1 MSKDEKEAAPT
12 EAPKKSKKMLII
24 IVLAVVLL
32 GGGGAGAYFM
42 LLAPDKAA
50 AAEKP
55 VKGAV
60 VSMENAL
67 TINLAESHYLKL
79 AFAMQMTEEAGEVE
93 IDSAEALDLAIEHY
107 TGREI
112 AELQTAKG
120 REQAKKELLEKIE
133 KAYNVDGKHL
143 VMDLYFTQYVTQ

>member
-1 MSKDEKEAAPT
+1 MSKDEKEAAET

-32 GGGGAGAYFM
+32 GGGGAGAYFL
-42 LLAPDKAA
+42 LLAPEEAA

-60 VSMENAL
+60 VTMESAL
-67 TINLAESHYLKL
+67 TINLAEAHYLKL
-79 AFAMQMTEEAGEVE
+79 AFAMQMTEEAGEEE
-93 IDSAEALDLAIEHY
+93 IDTAEALDIAIEQY
-107 TGREI
+107 TGMEI
-112 AELQTAKG
+112 AELETTKG
-120 REQAKKELLEKIE
+120 REKAKEELLEKIE